1 MLASVTNPSKQI
13 ASIIIFF
20 IFLLVFLVSLSS
32 WLSLRLQKPRAF
44 RRKMIIGGIFITLA
58 LMFNSAGSL
67 TLIDALIL
75 LLTMTGLG
83 LYFDRRQA

>member
-1 MLASVTNPSKQI
+1 
-13 ASIIIFF
+13 
-20 IFLLVFLVSLSS
+20 
-32 WLSLRLQKPRAF
+32 
-44 RRKMIIGGIFITLA
+44 LA